1 MKIAAFL
8 PKLGDKV
15 HKTAYEAITAARQL
29 QAAFNGEVLGFA
41 IDLDDEQL
49 QTTAKYGLHTAFV
62 ARHALLQNTYSPS
75 AFAKILHQFATA
87 ENIDIFIFPNITY
100 GKELGPRL
108 AVALS
113 AGYIADVINI
123 AVQNGEILFK
133 KPVYAGKA
141 VITAKLR
148 SEKKVFTIRPN
159 IFTAKET
166 DAAPEFAIHEFTPDI
181 SEADFKEKRVAIT
194 RSSGK
199 LDVAEADIVVSG
211 GRGLKA
217 PENFKLVEELAAVL
231 GAAVGASRAVVD
243 AGWRP
248 HSEQVGQTGKTIS
261 PNLYIAI
268 GISGAVQ
275 HLAGMSSSKV
285 IVAINK
291 DKDAPIFQ
299 VADYG
304 IVGDAL
310 DVVPRLTEKLKAVL
324 QKT

>member
-1 MKIAAFL
+1 MKILVYL
-8 PKLGDKV
+8 PKLGDRL
-15 HKTAYEAITAARQL
+15 HKTAFEAITAGRTVAEYL
-29 QAAFNGEVLGFA
+29 NGTVAGVA
-41 IDLDDEQL
+41 IDTPEAEL
-49 QTTAKYGLHTAFV
+49 QETAQYGLTD
-62 ARHALLQNTYSPS
+62 LLLIQHDLLSGTYSPS
-75 AFAKILHQFATA
+75 AYAKAIAEVAQSEQADIL
-87 ENIDIFIFPNITY
+87 IFPNITY
-100 GKELGPRL
+100 GKELGPRTAIIL
-108 AVALS
+108 D
-113 AGYIADVINI
+113 AGYIADVIRI
-123 AVQNGEILFK
+123 ESSDGDLLFY

-141 VITAKLR
+141 IITARLNPA
-148 SEKKVFTIRPN
+148 KKVFTIRPN
-159 IFTAKET
+159 MFTAKT
-166 DAAPEFAIHEFTPDI
+166 VSSSSSLTIRAFTPALSEEDVKERRTHI
-181 SEADFKEKRVAIT
+181 SRAT
-194 RSSGK
+194 GK
-199 LDVAEADIVVSG
+199 IDVAEADIVVSG

-217 PENFKLVEELAAVL
+217 PENFKLIEELAAVL

-261 PNLYIAI
+261 PNLYIAV

-310 DVVPRLTEKLKAVL
+310 DVLPRLTQKLKEIL
-324 QKT
+324 QKD

>member
-8 PKLGDKV
+8 PKLGDKL
-15 HKTAYEAITAARQL
+15 HKTAYEAITAAHQV
-29 QAAFNGEVLGFA
+29 QALIGGDVVGFA
-41 IDLDDEQL
+41 IDVDQQQL
-49 QTTAKYGLHTAFV
+49 ETTGRYGLTRLIV
-62 ARHALLQNTYSPS
+62 AEHPLLANTYSPS
-75 AFAKILHQFATA
+75 AFAKVLHQLASA
-87 ENIDIFIFPNITY
+87 QEVDILILPNITY
-100 GKELGPRL
+100 GKELGPRV
-108 AVALS
+108 AVS
-113 AGYIADVINI
+113 FEAGYIADVIGI
-123 AVQNGEILFK
+123 ESQNGELIFR

-141 VITAKLR
+141 IIAAQLKTA
-148 SEKKVFTIRPN
+148 KKVFTIRPN
-159 IFTAKET
+159 IFTAKAAET
-166 DAAPEFAIHEFTPDI
+166 AASLNIETFTPEL
-181 SEADFKEKRVAIT
+181 SEADFREKRLSIT
-194 RSSGK
+194 RSTGK

-217 PENFKLVEELAAVL
+217 PENFKLIEELAEVL

-261 PNLYIAI
+261 PNLYIAV

-310 DVVPRLTEKLKAVL
+310 DVLPRLTAKLKEVL
-324 QKT
+324 HKS